1 MAEENITQFTERE
14 QTSHLIEELL
24 AERTQVWNLYC
35 GVAGVESYQSNKP
48 MEEQVQEFC
57 QMLVDYI
64 SLGHFGVYQR
74 IIEGSERRKT
84 IIEAAERIYPQ
95 IVQAT
100 EAVLKFNEKYQQAL
114 TPAIILNQLADD
126 LSVLGDQ
133 LATRIELEDELI
145 SKMLA

>member
-1 MAEENITQFTERE
+1 MSEEKSTQFKKRE

-24 AERTQVWNLYC
+24 EERAQVWKLYC
-35 GVAGVESYQSNKP
+35 CVAGVESYQSNKSI
-48 MEEQVQEFC
+48 EDQVQEFC

-74 IIEGSERRKT
+74 IIDGSERRRA
-84 IIEAAERIYPQ
+84 IIEAAERLYPR
-95 IVQAT
+95 IAQAT
-100 EAVLKFNEKYQQAL
+100 EAALSFNDKYQEL
-114 TPAIILNQLADD
+114 TSTKILNQLKDD

-145 SKMLA
+145 STMLA

>member
-1 MAEENITQFTERE
+1 MAEKNITQFTERE

-35 GVAGVESYQSNKP
+35 SIAGVESYQSDKP
-48 MEEQVQEFC
+48 MEEQLQEFC

-74 IIEGSERRKT
+74 IIDGSERRKSIT
-84 IIEAAERIYPQ
+84 QAAERIYPQ
-95 IVQAT
+95 ISQAT
-100 EAVLKFNEKYQQAL
+100 EAVLSFNEKYQTL
-114 TPAIILNQLADD
+114 TPAMILNQLADD
-126 LSVLGDQ
+126 LSILGDQ

-145 SKMLA
+145 SKMLV